1 MSPEPAG
8 KPGPSQA
15 WWGERMGCHAVPLE
29 RERWEV
35 EGAVEKFT
43 ESKVHIPGRGI
54 GRAEKERVE
63 MTGKVKEGEGE
74 RQEQRERE
82 RGRKREA
89 KGGQ

>member
-1 MSPEPAG
+1 MSCCAF
-8 KPGPSQA
+8 
-15 WWGERMGCHAVPLE
+15 GERALGG
-29 RERWEV
+29 RRS
-35 EGAVEKFT
+35 GR
-43 ESKVHIPGRGI
+43 KVHRKQSAHPGRGI

-82 RGRKREA
+82 KGRKREA